1 VDKVD
6 CWESKLFDY
15 VEECHSK
22 KFRYGSHDCVKFSM
36 KGVEAM
42 TGRNLLKDHGFG
54 WKNRSEAQEWLQKK
68 SIIEWFDEHLEER
81 PIKLLQRGDL
91 VCKQTDDGLA
101 MGLWLSP
108 KAVFLNTD
116 GLHLVDR
123 THILKAW
130 SY

>member
-1 VDKVD
+1 MDKVD

-15 VEECHSK
+15 IEECRSK

-42 TGRNLLKDHGFG
+42 TGRNLLKENGFG
-54 WKNRSEAQEWLQKK
+54 WKNRSEAKEWLQKK

-108 KAVFLNTD
+108 KAVFLNVD

>member
-1 VDKVD
+1 MDRVD
-6 CWESKLFDY
+6 CWESKLFNY
-15 VEECHSK
+15 IEECGSK

-42 TGRNLLKDHGFG
+42 TGRNLLKEHGFG

-108 KAVFLNTD
+108 KAVFLNVD